1 MISLKILIQFFALFG
16 LDLSFVFIPVIL
28 SSSSIRK
35 KFRVDKDQLQN
46 LREKLINLR
55 YERAYQIILS
65 LSIDEELLNRLKR
78 FSNSL
83 IMNPI
88 IIDEIKTKLIKFDI
102 PYSDDAS
109 LADIFTFAARGLNPR
124 DLYIIDKA
132 LIEVMKLLKNFG
144 AKKQYFELR
153 DSSIGKDILDKIKS
167 GYDPSLLGK
176 KFYESVDWV
185 IVYTLFYSKKNKHDS
200 LLYYLINENNVMRSI
215 IE

>member
-1 MISLKILIQFFALFG
+1 
-16 LDLSFVFIPVIL
+16 
-28 SSSSIRK
+28 SIRK

-132 LIEVMKLLKNFG
+132 LNNALQRVIN
-144 AKKQYFELR
+144 
-153 DSSIGKDILDKIKS
+153 DKIKTVTVC
-167 GYDPSLLGK
+167 GLGIDEGNLDPK
-176 KFYESVDWV
+176 TIARITAETCNRYNRKIEIKIIDN
-185 IVYTLFYSKKNKHDS
+185 NK
-200 LLYYLINENNVMRSI
+200 VRVP
-215 IE
+215 